1 MMMRNETKIED
12 EVNRMAGCLA
22 GQFCGDAYGA
32 QFEFK
37 STKQILGL
45 VGPEYR
51 TMGGSYTWPTAPGQI
66 TDDSEMAV
74 ALINSIIEGAGYF
87 DTIARKHYIQWYN
100 SGPFDMGNTTAR
112 ALGASAKPDRESQA
126 NGAMMRIS
134 PLAVFH
140 ARKLMM
146 ADDFSLKELDGDA
159 ILDAYI
165 THPNCSCVEANVLY
179 SRALVL
185 SILGYEKESIMK
197 HLEAGIQHV
206 TNPSLGQAITM
217 GRKDMPEDVPGKSGW
232 VLIAL
237 HNAIYRFMN
246 CDSPEQAIRETA
258 LMGGDT
264 DTNCAI
270 AGALVGAYY
279 GFNSFPSDWIQTVEN
294 CDTRKGAYPREYYQ
308 GAVSDIQGLVYKLSA
323 AAERASRYEASIE
336 TQAENVAQ

>member
-1 MMMRNETKIED
+1 M
-12 EVNRMAGCLA
+12 A

-37 STKQILGL
+37 STKQILAH

-87 DTIARKHYIQWYN
+87 DTIARKHYVQWYN

-146 ADDFSLKELDGDA
+146 ADDFSLKELDGGRNLGRIYHPPQLFVRRGQRPLFKGARA
-159 ILDAYI
+159 INFWG
-165 THPNCSCVEANVLY
+165 T
-179 SRALVL
+179 R
-185 SILGYEKESIMK
+185 KSIMK

-246 CDSPEQAIRETA
+246 CDSR
-258 LMGGDT
+258 
-264 DTNCAI
+264 
-270 AGALVGAYY
+270 
-279 GFNSFPSDWIQTVEN
+279 SRPSE
-294 CDTRKGAYPREYYQ
+294 KP
-308 GAVSDIQGLVYKLSA
+308 L
-323 AAERASRYEASIE
+323 
-336 TQAENVAQ
+336 